1 MNRNTIII
9 IGEITEG
16 PRLAGRQPQAEL
28 RVANPTREY
37 VVRVFGE
44 RAAACKARLSAGCL
58 VCVEGR
64 LKPDG
69 HGREIVAAERV
80 TLLRRKEKPV

>member
-1 MNRNTIII
+1 MNRNTVII
-9 IGEITEG
+9 IGEITAG
-16 PRLAGRQPQAEL
+16 PRLAGRQPRAEL

-44 RAAACKARLSAGCL
+44 RAASCKEHLSEGCL
-58 VCVEGR
+58 CCVEGR

-80 TLLRRKEKPV
+80 TLLRKGRPA

>member
-9 IGEITEG
+9 IGEITAG

-28 RVANPTREY
+28 RIADPMREY
-37 VVRVFGE
+37 VVRVFD
-44 RAAACKARLSAGCL
+44 AQAKVCKERLSAGCL
-58 VCVEGR
+58 SCVEGR

-69 HGREIVAAERV
+69 HGREIVVAGRV